1 MNNTIFPTLCM
12 EATGLRFKE
21 IFKEHNLRV
30 EDVKD
35 FLGLESTQAIYKW
48 QQGKC
53 FPSIDNLYALSHWLG
68 IPINDML
75 MGSIELKEKSNSR
88 EREEDRDPLSF
99 FAFFA
104 LTENRNFVI
113 IYRWIIVFSEY
124 LRYND
129 YRKGDAFYGER

>member
-1 MNNTIFPTLCM
+1 MNNTSFPILSM
-12 EATGLRFKE
+12 EATGLRLKE
-21 IFKEHNLRV
+21 IFKKNKLRV

-68 IPINDML
+68 ISINDML
-75 MGSIELKEKSNSR
+75 MGNIELEEIASR

-104 LTENRNFVI
+104 LTGNLNFVI
-113 IYRWIIVFSEY
+113 IYHRITVFSEY
-124 LRYND
+124 LKNNGY
-129 YRKGDAFYGER
+129 YKGDAFYGER